1 MSYPLAR
8 PLLFDLETFARATS
22 THPELIRRLVGLGL
36 IEAQQ
41 DAAGRLWF
49 APGDIATF
57 ARIQRLRACF
67 GLNYAALG
75 LVLHLLDRIAAL
87 EAASR
92 RVEGNR
98 PWIRT
103 S

>member
-1 MSYPLAR
+1 VSYPLAR
-8 PLLFDLETFARATS
+8 PLRLDLETFARATS
-22 THPELIRRLVGLGL
+22 THPELVRRLAGLGL
-36 IEAQQ
+36 IEYEK
-41 DAAGRLWF
+41 DASGRLWF
-49 APGDIATF
+49 EPREIATF
-57 ARIQRLRACF
+57 ARIQRLRGSF

-87 EAASR
+87 EEASR

-98 PWIRT
+98 RWIRT